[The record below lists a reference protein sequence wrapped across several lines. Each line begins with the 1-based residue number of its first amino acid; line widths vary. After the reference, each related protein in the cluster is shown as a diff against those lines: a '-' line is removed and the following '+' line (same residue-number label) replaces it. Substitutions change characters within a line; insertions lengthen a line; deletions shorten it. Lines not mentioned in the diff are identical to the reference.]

1 MNALRRLIFSL
12 WYYRRPPWD
21 SGIVPPEM
29 EEFISTHPSTGA
41 GQAPRRALDLG
52 CGSGTSCLA
61 LAQAGW
67 CVTGVDFAPRAIR
80 IAKQKA
86 KNKRQAVDFRV
97 GDVTRLPDS
106 LFSSPYDLVLD
117 IGCFHG
123 LSTDG
128 KSTYI
133 EQLPRLLAPGGI
145 WMLYGFF
152 KSGDAPGPG
161 LQEIDLELV
170 KGVLELIKRQDGT
183 DKMGRPSA
191 WFWFSSKLPRD

>member
-1 MNALRRLIFSL
+1 MNTLRRLTFSL

-21 SGIVPPEM
+21 SGIVPPEVVD
-29 EEFISTHPSTGA
+29 FISTHQPG
-41 GQAPRRALDLG
+41 RALDLG
-52 CGSGTSCLA
+52 CGSGTSSLA

-67 CVTGVDFAPRAIR
+67 RVTGVDFAPRAIR

-86 KNKRQAVDFRV
+86 KRQNLKVDFRV
-97 GDVTRLPDS
+97 GDVACLPDS
-106 LFSSPYDLVLD
+106 LFSTSYDLVLD

-123 LSTDG
+123 LSING

-133 EQLPRLLAPGGI
+133 SQLLRLLAPGGT

-152 KSGDAPGPG
+152 RAGNASSPG
-161 LQEIDLELV
+161 LIETDLESV
-170 KGVLELIKRQDGT
+170 KGVLELIRRQDGT

-191 WFWFSSKLPRD
+191 WFWFSSKFPRG